1 VEGRVFDPDQL
12 PELKRLVREATQ
24 SDSGL
29 LERVLSEIALLRPV
43 TAIQPRNINSI
54 SLVASDGGNNRLV
67 FNPFALQVVRVVDTF
82 GQELFLDVI
91 SPSTDTVALGQRHI
105 DKATPL
111 GKLMRALGITR
122 LADLSPMIPE
132 QNKSRSWPLVYRDMC
147 EWAVLYDLVHQQWG
161 SDTLIIRDGLLRTK
175 IFAGDGQR
183 LKPLFIELYRLLRE
197 AIERT
202 RRERHRDIFVV
213 GIAKHSRVIER
224 YRLAMAITDVL
235 PSGHPYY
242 VPVPQGLQRQVYESW
257 PEYVRSPEDDTAD
270 VELPKFNMG
279 AMYLARFGK
288 MSADPVWAVDLL
300 EFQAPKAQQI
310 FGSLLS
316 DAEQGFPI
324 ACYPHCLQEADRHA
338 QVVDLDLAILQRE
351 LEEAVRDQV
360 AADRRAVF
368 DAQVLSVS
376 DPAAVRYQ

>member
-1 VEGRVFDPDQL
+1 MEGRVFDPDQL
-12 PELKRLVREATQ
+12 PQLKRLVREATQ
-24 SDSGL
+24 GDSGL
-29 LERVLSEIALLRPV
+29 LDKVLHEVTSLRPV

-67 FNPFALQVVRVVDTF
+67 FNPFSLQVVRVVDTF

-91 SPSTDTVALGQRHI
+91 SSSTDTVALGQRHL
-105 DKATPL
+105 DQDTPL
-111 GKLMRALGITR
+111 GRLMRALGISR

-132 QNKSRSWPLVYRDMC
+132 ENKSRSWPLVYRDLC
-147 EWAVLYDLVHQQWG
+147 EWAVLYDLVGQKWG

-175 IFAGDGQR
+175 IFAGDGKRQ
-183 LKPLFIELYRLLRE
+183 KPLFIELYKLLKE

-202 RRERHRDIFVV
+202 RRERRRDIFLV

-224 YRLAMAITDVL
+224 YRLAMAIADVF

-242 VPVPQGLQRQVYESW
+242 VAVEEGLQRKVYETW
-257 PEYVRSPEDDTAD
+257 PEYVRSPEDDAAD

-279 AMYLARFGK
+279 AMYLVRFGR

-324 ACYPHCLQEADRHA
+324 PCYPHCLQEADRHA
-338 QVVDLDLAILQRE
+338 QVVDLDLAILQHE
-351 LEEAVRDQV
+351 LEEAVREQV

>member
-1 VEGRVFDPDQL
+1 MFEPEQL

-24 SDSGL
+24 GDSGL
-29 LERVLSEIALLRPV
+29 FHDVLREVSSLRPV
-43 TAIQPRNINSI
+43 TTIQPRNINSI

-91 SPSTDTVALGQRHI
+91 SPSTDTVALGQRHR
-105 DKATPL
+105 DRETPL
-111 GKLMRALGITR
+111 GKLMRDLGVSR

-132 QNKSRSWPLVYRDMC
+132 ENKSRGWPLVYRDLC
-147 EWAVLYDLVHQQWG
+147 EWAVLYDLVCQTWG
-161 SDTLIIRDGLLRTK
+161 SDTLIIRDGPLRTK

-183 LKPLFIELYRLLRE
+183 RDPLFIKLYDLLKE

-202 RRERHRDIFVV
+202 RRERRRDIFVV

-224 YRLAMAITDVL
+224 YRLAMAIAEVF
-235 PSGHPYY
+235 PSGQPCY
-242 VPVPQGLQRQVYESW
+242 VAVPEGLQRKVYDTW
-257 PEYVRSPEDDTAD
+257 PEYVRSPEDDAAD
-270 VELPKFNMG
+270 VEKPKFNMG
-279 AMYLARFGK
+279 AMHLVRFGK
-288 MSADPVWAVDLL
+288 MSADPVWTVDLL
-300 EFQAPKAQQI
+300 HFQASKAQQI

-324 ACYPHCLQEADRHA
+324 PCYPHCLQEADRHA
-338 QVVDLDLAILQRE
+338 QVVDLDLAILQHE
-351 LEEAVRDQV
+351 LEEAVREQV
-360 AADRRAVF
+360 QADRRPVF
-368 DAQVLSVS
+368 DAQVLSVA